1 MKQRLK
7 VGTRLRSITTVS
19 GRYYNLGGYT
29 AIDQPPVFMV
39 TNIEVVDV
47 VGQMAYVPWAEVFFS
62 NDVEPLLVNLA
73 FCQEVVEL

>member
-29 AIDQPPVFMV
+29 ATDLQV